1 VVVDFGRLAAR
12 DGRVISPTRTR
23 QLTSQA
29 FGEVLLTVSN
39 HVPGRHRATSRP
51 PALSLSAAISRSAR
65 PAAKASAVFALA
77 GGMVASFALPASAA
91 TFTTTIAKPKVP
103 AASVVLPI
111 AAPSAAQ
118 TPLVSQSFGDIEF
131 SGVIKPKPVV
141 APVIPRATITSSRSA
156 SRPPASQSTPV
167 PAPRS
172 AGVLGI
178 AASLLGVP
186 YLAGGTTTSG
196 FDCSGFTQ
204 YVFARLGI
212 SLPRT
217 AEEQRQATTPVSTPK
232 VGDLVFFGS
241 PAYHNGIYAG
251 NGMMWDAPR
260 TGKAVGLR
268 SIWSSTVTYG
278 RV

>member
-1 VVVDFGRLAAR
+1 M
-12 DGRVISPTRTR
+12 SN
-23 QLTSQA
+23 Q
-29 FGEVLLTVSN
+29 VS
-39 HVPGRHRATSRP
+39 GRHRSLIRLN
-51 PALSLSAAISRSAR
+51 PASSLSAAISRSAK
-65 PAAKASAVFALA
+65 PAAKASAVFAVS
-77 GGMVASFALPASAA
+77 GGMVASFALPASATTHTA
-91 TFTTTIAKPKVP
+91 TVARKAP

-111 AAPSAAQ
+111 AAPSAAEA
-118 TPLVSQSFGDIEF
+118 PLVSPSFGDIGF
-131 SGVIKPKPVV
+131 SGVAKPNTVV
-141 APVIPRATITSSRSA
+141 ALVARRATITSSRSA
-156 SRPPASQSTPV
+156 SRLPVSQSAPV

-178 AASLLGVP
+178 AASLAGIP
-186 YLAGGTTTSG
+186 YVYGGTTTSG

-204 YVFARLGI
+204 YVFAQLGI

-251 NGMMWDAPR
+251 NGMMWDSPR
-260 TGKAVGLR
+260 TGKAVALR
-268 SIWSSTVTYG
+268 AIWSSSVTYG

>member
-1 VVVDFGRLAAR
+1 M
-12 DGRVISPTRTR
+12 SNN
-23 QLTSQA
+23 
-29 FGEVLLTVSN
+29 VS
-39 HVPGRHRATSRP
+39 GRHRAPTRLN
-51 PALSLSAAISRSAR
+51 PATSLSAAISRSAK
-65 PAAKASAVFALA
+65 PAAKASAVFAVS

-91 TFTTTIAKPKVP
+91 THTATVVKPKAP
-103 AASVVLPI
+103 ATSVVLPI

-118 TPLVSQSFGDIEF
+118 APLVSPSFGDIGF
-131 SGVIKPKPVV
+131 SGVAKPNPVA
-141 APVIPRATITSSRSA
+141 APVARRATITSSRSA
-156 SRPPASQSTPV
+156 SRLPVSQSAPV

-178 AASLLGVP
+178 AASLAGIP
-186 YLAGGTTTSG
+186 YLYGGTTTSG

-204 YVFARLGI
+204 YVFGRAGI

-251 NGMMWDAPR
+251 NGMMWDSPR
-260 TGKAVGLR
+260 TGKAVALR
-268 SIWSSTVTYG
+268 SIWSSSVTYG